1 LGRLCLESN
10 PDVAYGV
17 ELQSVSPTSSE
28 LPSLSLGA
36 HRPRMNRPH
45 TATSRFGRRTVSRCS
60 HPRSRAYSLS
70 PLESRAPV
78 RCASHY
84 FQVWP
89 SNVVSELLSH
99 VIEFLRL
106 RSGRSSWLPQH
117 VAALVPRHNEP
128 PISHRRSL
136 PRPRMWS
143 EPFASCRINPRS
155 LDSSDSRLERLRGRP
170 ADDGVR
176 RAN

>member
-1 LGRLCLESN
+1 MGRLCLESN

-36 HRPRMNRPH
+36 HTPRMNRPH

-60 HPRSRAYSLS
+60 HPRSHAYSLS
-70 PLESRAPV
+70 PLEARAPF

-99 VIEFLRL
+99 VIEFLL
-106 RSGRSSWLPQH
+106 VSLP
-117 VAALVPRHNEP
+117 VAAPTSRFGRRTASRCSRPTSSESSACVLVAQVGCH
-128 PISHRRSL
+128 STL
-136 PRPRMWS
+136 PR
-143 EPFASCRINPRS
+143 
-155 LDSSDSRLERLRGRP
+155 
-170 ADDGVR
+170 
-176 RAN
+176 